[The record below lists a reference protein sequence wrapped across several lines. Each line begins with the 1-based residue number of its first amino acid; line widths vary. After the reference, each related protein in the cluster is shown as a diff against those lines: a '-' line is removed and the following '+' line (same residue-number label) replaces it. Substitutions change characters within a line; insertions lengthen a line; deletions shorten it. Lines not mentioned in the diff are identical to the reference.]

1 MTGEK
6 SADEYPTLVDV
17 KVAGGSLK
25 VQVFNMVDN
34 KKIAEYKYAPKH

>member
-6 SADEYPTLVDV
+6 SVDEYPTLVDV

-25 VQVFNMVDN
+25 VQVFNMASN
-34 KKIAEYKYAPKH
+34 KKIAEYKFDPKH